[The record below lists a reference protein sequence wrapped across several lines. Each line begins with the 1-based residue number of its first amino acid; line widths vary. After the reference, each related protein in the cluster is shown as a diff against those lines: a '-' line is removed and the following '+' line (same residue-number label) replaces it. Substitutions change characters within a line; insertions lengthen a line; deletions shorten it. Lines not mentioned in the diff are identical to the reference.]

1 MPLFFHAFETC
12 FATNSV
18 FITSRSFTTLQAL
31 LQLQNILADCSDGKD
46 SNSEI
51 DDALDNDLEEV

>member
-1 MPLFFHAFETC
+1 MPLVFHAFETC
-12 FATNSV
+12 FASNTV
-18 FITSRSFTTLQAL
+18 FITSRSFTAPQAL
-31 LQLQNILADCSDGKD
+31 LELQDILADCSHGKN

>member
-1 MPLFFHAFETC
+1 M
-12 FATNSV
+12 
-18 FITSRSFTTLQAL
+18 L
-31 LQLQNILADCSDGKD
+31 LKRVLLVAVYSLPQEVLLLHRLCCSSKISADCSDGKD